1 MMITLKHKEN
11 NEWHSA
17 NREFQTLDH
26 AKAHSVEEGYTEY
39 KAWKGDDLLCHLFN
53 AVAKPKPAK
62 KEKLK
67 VAVRFVEPEVE
78 VVEEVV
84 EEDTKEE
91 E

>member
-1 MMITLKHKEN
+1 MITVKHKEN

-17 NREFQTLDH
+17 HIGFQTLDH
-26 AKAHSVEEGYTEY
+26 AKAHSVKEGYTEY

-78 VVEEVV
+78 EVV
-84 EEDTKEE
+84 EVVEDTKEE